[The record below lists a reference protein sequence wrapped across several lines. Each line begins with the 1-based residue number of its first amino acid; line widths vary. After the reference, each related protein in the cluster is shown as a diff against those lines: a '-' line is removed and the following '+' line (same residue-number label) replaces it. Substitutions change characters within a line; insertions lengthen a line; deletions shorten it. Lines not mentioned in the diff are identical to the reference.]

1 MHLTN
6 CSTKEVLKM
15 VSKSLTERTAND
27 VMHSRY
33 ATADGFMTVA
43 DGIQLMGQHN
53 ASTIIIKRRNEHDEL
68 GLVLAS
74 DIAKKVLAANRAAD
88 RVSLYEIMSKPVISV
103 RPEMNIRYCARLF
116 AQFGLSLAPVV
127 DIQHNVIG
135 IIDYP
140 QLVAGWDAN

>member
-1 MHLTN
+1 MI
-6 CSTKEVLKM
+6 
-15 VSKSLTERTAND
+15 SKSLTERTAND
-27 VMHSRY
+27 VMHARY

-43 DGIQLMGQHN
+43 DGIQLMGQYN
-53 ASTIIIKRRNEHDEL
+53 ASVIIVNRRNERDEL

-88 RVSLYEIMSKPVISV
+88 RVSLYEIMSKPIISV

-127 DIQHNVIG
+127 DTQHNVIG